1 MALLKNLL
9 SYFRKGR
16 RAWFRGWKAWRR
28 SWNANIDSPLSRFFA
43 WFDMT
48 MVDHGWFRYLFANRY
63 RVSDKLERANHPTPY
78 GVRRAARRGI
88 KTIINLRGETD
99 IGSLL
104 LSREA
109 CEREGIKLVTVTARS
124 RGLFTPEEI
133 LDVKKMFDEIEYPAM
148 MHCKSGADRAGFMSA
163 LYLMME
169 EGRPVSEAKKQL
181 HWRFGH
187 IRHSATGILDH
198 FFESYERANAKEPI
212 DFMDWV
218 QTQYD
223 PDAMKNEFKTR
234 GWANLLV
241 NRILRRE

>member
-1 MALLKNLL
+1 MAFLNNLL
-9 SYFRKGR
+9 MYFRKGR
-16 RAWFRGWKAWRR
+16 RAWFRAWTAWRQ
-28 SWNANIDSPLSRFFA
+28 SWHANIDSPLSRFFA

-78 GVRRAARRGI
+78 GVRRAGRRGI
-88 KTIINLRGETD
+88 KTIINLRGNSD

-109 CEREGIKLVTVTARS
+109 CERQGIKLVTIRARS

-133 LDVKKMFDEIEYPAM
+133 LDVKKTFDEIEYPAM
-148 MHCKSGADRAGFMSA
+148 MHCKSGADRAGIMSA
-163 LYLMME
+163 LYLILK

-187 IRHSATGILDH
+187 IRQSATGILDY
-198 FFESYERANAKEPI
+198 FLESYERANAEQPI
-212 DFMDWV
+212 DFIDWV
-218 QTQYD
+218 QTRYD
-223 PDAMKNEFKTR
+223 PVAMKKEFKAK